1 MWSDLW
7 TIENESAQ
15 KVDWLNDR
23 IQPFVLFKMPDGNWA
38 EFPLGIFIPS
48 TPTRVDSY
56 GQVVREVEAY
66 DGLVILDQDKFTDRT
81 AFPKGASYKSTV
93 ESILRGAGITKIKMD
108 FPSKNLPTD
117 KEFGVGDSKLQAI
130 NSLLT
135 ELNMD
140 SLWVDAYGYFVS
152 DPYKSPAEKSP
163 EFEYIDNELS
173 ILVEGMEEELDLFE
187 IPNSFV
193 VTVSNPE
200 SAPMVARVENNDPD
214 SIVSIPSRGRKIV
227 DFREVEQMADQSTLN
242 NYTQRIAFEASQV
255 YGRIRFKTPIMPIHE
270 FYDVLRLRYAPLGID
285 GNFAEMNWTLRLEAG
300 AQMEHEVRKVVAV

>member
-7 TIENESAQ
+7 TIENESVQ

-23 IQPFVLFKMPDGNWA
+23 IQPFVMFQMPDGGWA

-48 TPTRVDSY
+48 TPTRVDSL
-56 GQVVREVEAY
+56 GQVVRDVEAY
-66 DGLVILDQDKFTDRT
+66 DGLVILDQDKFVDRT
-81 AFPKGASYKSTV
+81 AFSKGTSYRNAV
-93 ESILRGAGITKIKMD
+93 ESILRSAGISKIKMD

-135 ELNMD
+135 EVNMD

-152 DPYKSPAEKSP
+152 DPYKSPAEKNA
-163 EFEYIDNELS
+163 EFNYIDDELS

-200 SAPMVARVENNDPD
+200 SAPMVSRVENNDPD

-227 DFREVEQMADQSTLN
+227 DFREVEQMADQNSLN
-242 NYTQRIAFEASQV
+242 EYTKRIAFEASQV

-270 FYDVLRLRYAPLGID
+270 FYDVVRLRYNPLGID
-285 GNFAEMNWTLRLEAG
+285 GNFAEMNWTIRLEAG